1 MGVNE
6 GLQRRRRA
14 PRDLIQKQRV
24 SEPAERQIELIAS
37 RNRNAVLLQRL
48 PAGVDLAELLRTR
61 CPDPAIS
68 SRRVIGSPQRSPQLQ
83 AFAAKSSGMAGFSS
97 HRVPPTHASAL

>member
-14 PRDLIQKQRV
+14 PRNLMQKQRV

-37 RNRNAVLLQRL
+37 GNRNAVLLQRL
-48 PAGVDLAELLRTR
+48 PARVDLAELLRTR
-61 CPDPAIS
+61 WPDPA
-68 SRRVIGSPQRSPQLQ
+68 RVVVAESGRLSGHRSFRPLRELLQVAAPLQRDGVNP
-83 AFAAKSSGMAGFSS
+83 
-97 HRVPPTHASAL
+97 